1 MRESDTRQSRE
12 SKHADQGKGIGSGS
26 LPRDVLLLLTYDP
39 SEVYTLEPLL
49 AVPRSL
55 FIITVKVNEASVSL
69 RS

>member
-1 MRESDTRQSRE
+1 MLS
-12 SKHADQGKGIGSGS
+12 AGKAEGSIRDDIDA
-26 LPRDVLLLLTYDP
+26 RDVLLLLTYDP